1 MQYGRQVQNSLD
13 KLDLSLGKLRD
24 IIKNGKI
31 EEAINFMEQ
40 GELKERF
47 DTLQNYITIS
57 QTGNIGARGTSQT
70 GTF

>member
-24 IIKNGKI
+24 IIKNVKI

>member
-13 KLDLSLGKLRD
+13 KLDLSLGKLRY